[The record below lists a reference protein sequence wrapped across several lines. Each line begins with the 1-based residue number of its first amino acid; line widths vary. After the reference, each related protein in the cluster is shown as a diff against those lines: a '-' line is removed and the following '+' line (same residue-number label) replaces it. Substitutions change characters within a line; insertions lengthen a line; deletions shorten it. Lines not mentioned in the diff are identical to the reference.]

1 MFLGTVDDWTAEGT
15 VVSWYPTAASYASA
29 AQAAR
34 HPAPVSYQ
42 QSQHLHYYRRQT
54 SLGRDIPRLCIGV
67 WEIAGTCDID
77 AMTEAVNTHVR
88 RHDTYHDRFAF
99 GENDEIHRYVIDEPE
114 SITLAPTDHGTMTP
128 PQIRKLLLDTPDP
141 LQWDCFTF
149 GIIQGEDR
157 FTVYIAIDHLRA
169 DGMSAGVIFLDIQTA
184 YFTSLQSAPAVLTPA
199 ASHRDYCTN
208 QRAYTAALDEESP
221 QIRSWREFVAA
232 NGGALPAFPLEL
244 GEATPDTP
252 GAIDVFDLIDEDQ
265 GRRFEAACRA
275 AGARFSGGVFAC
287 AALAEHRLT
296 GAGTYFGLTP
306 FDNRQDP
313 AFATTV
319 GWLASFVPLA
329 IPTDGAPFEEVVN
342 SAQSSFDLNTTLG
355 AVPYY
360 HLLEMPESSSSGPLE
375 VPDRPVPMLSY
386 IDIRKLP
393 FSDYWDGLRI
403 GIWGDNRLSEAVC
416 MWVNRMRDK
425 TQLVV
430 AYPGTDVA
438 RKSVLRY
445 VEAMRA
451 EFTRA
456 ADGVEQFAHA

>member
-15 VVSWYPTAASYASA
+15 VVSWYPTPASYATA
-29 AQAAR
+29 ALAAR

-42 QSQHLHYYRRQT
+42 QSQHLKYYRRQT

-67 WEIAGTCDID
+67 WEIMGVCDIE
-77 AMTEAVNTHVR
+77 AMTQAINTHVR
-88 RHDTYHDRFAF
+88 RHDTYHDWFAF
-99 GENDEIHRYVIDEPE
+99 GENDEIQRYVVAEPE
-114 SITLAPTDHGTMTP
+114 AITLAPTDHGTMTP

-184 YFTSLQSAPAVLTPA
+184 YFTSLQGAAAALAPA
-199 ASHRDYCTN
+199 ASHRDYCAD
-208 QRAYTAALDEESP
+208 QRTYTAALDEESP
-221 QIRSWREFVAA
+221 QIQTWRDFVAA

-244 GEATPDTP
+244 GEATADTA
-252 GAIDVFDLIDEDQ
+252 GAIDVFDLIDEEQ
-265 GRRFEAACRA
+265 GRRFEARCRA

-287 AALAEHRLT
+287 AALAENRLT
-296 GAGTYFGLTP
+296 GAATYFGLTP
-306 FDNRQDP
+306 FDNRRDP
-313 AFATTV
+313 TYATTV

-329 IPTDGAPFEEVVN
+329 IPTAGAPFDEVVN

-355 AVPYY
+355 PVPYY
-360 HLLEMPESSSSGPLE
+360 HLLEMPESAFEPLE

-416 MWVNRMRDK
+416 MWVNRMQDR

-438 RKSVLRY
+438 RQSVLRY

-451 EFTRA
+451 EFTRV
-456 ADGVEQFAHA
+456 ADGVEQQLTHA

>member
-15 VVSWYPTAASYASA
+15 VVSWYPTAASYACA
-29 AQAAR
+29 AQAKP

-42 QSQHLHYYRRQT
+42 QSQHLQYYRRQT
-54 SLGRDIPRLCIGV
+54 SLGRDVPRLCIGV
-67 WEIAGTCDID
+67 WEIAGVCDVD
-77 AMTEAVNTHVR
+77 AMTQAINTHVR

-99 GENDEIHRYVIDEPE
+99 GGNDEIHRYVIDDPQT
-114 SITLAPTDHGTMTP
+114 ITLAPTDHGMMTP

-184 YFTSLQSAPAVLTPA
+184 YFTTLQNGPVALAPA
-199 ASHRDYCTN
+199 ASHRDFCTN
-208 QRAYTAALDEESP
+208 QRAFTATLDEESP
-221 QIRSWREFVAA
+221 QIQSWRAFVDA
-232 NGGALPAFPLEL
+232 NGGELPQFPLEL
-244 GEATPDTP
+244 GEATADTP
-252 GAIDVFDLIDEDQ
+252 GAIDVFDLIDDEQ
-265 GRRFEAACRA
+265 GQRFEAACRA

-296 GAGTYFGLTP
+296 GATTYFGLTP
-306 FDNRQDP
+306 FDNRRDP
-313 AFATTV
+313 AYATTV

-329 IPTDGAPFEEVVN
+329 IPTAGAFGEVVN
-342 SAQSSFDLNTTLG
+342 SAQKSFDMNTTLG

-360 HLLEMPESSSSGPLE
+360 HLLEMPASSSGPL
-375 VPDRPVPMLSY
+375 VAPDRPVPMLSY

-416 MWVNRMRDK
+416 MWVNRMSDR

-430 AYPGTDVA
+430 AYPGTRVA
-438 RKSVLRY
+438 RESVLRY

-451 EFTRA
+451 EFTRV
-456 ADGVEQFAHA
+456 ADGVELCTHA

>member
-1 MFLGTVDDWTAEGT
+1 
-15 VVSWYPTAASYASA
+15 
-29 AQAAR
+29 
-34 HPAPVSYQ
+34 
-42 QSQHLHYYRRQT
+42 
-54 SLGRDIPRLCIGV
+54 
-67 WEIAGTCDID
+67 
-77 AMTEAVNTHVR
+77 
-88 RHDTYHDRFAF
+88 
-99 GENDEIHRYVIDEPE
+99 
-114 SITLAPTDHGTMTP
+114 
-128 PQIRKLLLDTPDP
+128 
-141 LQWDCFTF
+141 
-149 GIIQGEDR
+149 
-157 FTVYIAIDHLRA
+157 
-169 DGMSAGVIFLDIQTA
+169 
-184 YFTSLQSAPAVLTPA
+184 VLTPA

-306 FDNRQDP
+306 FDNRRDP

>member
-29 AQAAR
+29 SLAAR

-42 QSQHLHYYRRQT
+42 QSQHLQYYRRQT

-67 WEIAGTCDID
+67 WEIMGVCDVE
-77 AMTEAVNTHVR
+77 AMTQAINTHVR
-88 RHDTYHDRFAF
+88 RHDTYHDWFTF

-114 SITLAPTDHGTMTP
+114 AITLAPTDHGMMTP

-184 YFTSLQSAPAVLTPA
+184 YFTSLQSAAPVLTPA
-199 ASHRDYCTN
+199 ASHRDFCTT
-208 QRAYTAALDEESP
+208 QRTFTAGLDEQSP
-221 QIRSWREFVAA
+221 QIQSWREFVAA

-265 GRRFEAACRA
+265 GQRFEAACRA

-287 AALAEHRLT
+287 AALTEHRLT
-296 GAGTYFGLTP
+296 GATTYFGLTP
-306 FDNRQDP
+306 FDNRRDP

-329 IPTDGAPFEEVVN
+329 IPTAGAPFAEVVT

-360 HLLEMPESSSSGPLE
+360 HLLEMPEPVSGSLE

-438 RKSVLRY
+438 RKSILRY
-445 VEAMRA
+445 AEAMRA
-451 EFTRA
+451 EFTRV
-456 ADGVEQFAHA
+456 ADSVEQFTYA

>member
-15 VVSWYPTAASYASA
+15 VVSWYPTAASYTSA
-29 AQAAR
+29 TMAPR

-42 QSQHLHYYRRQT
+42 QSQHLQYYRRQT

-67 WEIAGTCDID
+67 WEIMGICDIA
-77 AMTEAVNTHVR
+77 AMTQAINTHVR
-88 RHDTYHDRFAF
+88 RHDTYHDWFTVA
-99 GENDEIHRYVIDEPE
+99 ENNTIHRHVIDEPE
-114 SITLAPTDHGTMTP
+114 TITLAPTDHGVMTP

-184 YFTSLQSAPAVLTPA
+184 YFTSLQNAPAVLTPA
-199 ASHRDYCTN
+199 ASHRDYCTS
-208 QRAYTAALDEESP
+208 QREYTSGLDEESP
-221 QIRSWREFVAA
+221 QIRTWREFVAA
-232 NGGALPAFPLEL
+232 NNGALPAFPLEL
-244 GEATPDTP
+244 GEATADTP

-265 GRRFEAACRA
+265 GRRFEAACRE

-296 GAGTYFGLTP
+296 GAATYFGLTP
-306 FDNRQDP
+306 FDNRRDP
-313 AFATTV
+313 AYAATV
-319 GWLASFVPLA
+319 GWLASFVPLT
-329 IPTDGAPFEEVVN
+329 IPTAGAPFDEVVN
-342 SAQSSFDLNTTLG
+342 SAQASFDQNTTLG

-360 HLLEMPESSSSGPLE
+360 HLLEMPQPATGPLE

-430 AYPGTDVA
+430 AYPGTEVA
-438 RKSVLRY
+438 RTSVLRY

-451 EFTRA
+451 EFTRV
-456 ADGVEQFAHA
+456 ADGVEQLTHA

>member
-1 MFLGTVDDWTAEGT
+1 
-15 VVSWYPTAASYASA
+15 VSWYPTQASFASA
-29 AQAAR
+29 ADAAPHR
-34 HPAPVSYQ
+34 APVSYQ
-42 QSQHLHYYRRQT
+42 QSQHLHHYHKQT

-67 WEIAGTCDID
+67 WEIMGVCDIE
-77 AMTEAVNTHVR
+77 AMTQAVNAHVR

-99 GENDEIHRYVIDEPE
+99 GENDEIHRYVIAEPE
-114 SITLAPTDHGTMTP
+114 TLTLAPKDHGIMTP

-149 GIIQGEDR
+149 GIIQGDDR

-169 DGMSAGVIFLDIQTA
+169 DGMSAGVIFLDIQTT
-184 YFTSLQSAPAVLTPA
+184 YFTTLQGTPPAVTPG
-199 ASHRDYCTN
+199 ASYRDYCSN
-208 QRAYTAALDEESP
+208 QRAFTASLDDDSP
-221 QIRSWREFVAA
+221 QIQSWRAFLAA
-232 NGGALPAFPLEL
+232 NGGVLPEFPLEL
-244 GEATPDTP
+244 GEATADTP
-252 GAIDVFDLIDEDQ
+252 GSIDVFDLIDEEQ
-265 GRRFEAACRA
+265 GQRFESACRA

-296 GAGTYFGLTP
+296 GAATYFGLTP
-306 FDNRQDP
+306 FDNRRDP
-313 AFATTV
+313 AYATAV

-329 IPTDGAPFEEVVN
+329 IPTADASFDEVVT
-342 SAQSSFDLNTTLG
+342 SAQTSFDANTALG
-355 AVPYY
+355 PVPYY
-360 HLLEMPESSSSGPLE
+360 HLLEMSDPSSGPLS

-416 MWVNRMRDK
+416 MWVNRMRDR

-430 AYPGTDVA
+430 AYPGTSVA
-438 RKSVLRY
+438 RESVMRY

-451 EFTRA
+451 EFARV
-456 ADGVEQFAHA
+456 ADGVEQYTNA

>member
-1 MFLGTVDDWTAEGT
+1 MFLGTVDDWAAEGT
-15 VVSWYPTAASYASA
+15 VVSWYPTEASHACA
-29 AQAAR
+29 AQAEP

-42 QSQHLHYYRRQT
+42 QAQHLRYYRRQT
-54 SLGRDIPRLCIGV
+54 RLGRDIPRLCIGV
-67 WEIAGTCDID
+67 WEIVGVCDID
-77 AMTEAVNTHVR
+77 AMTQAINAHVR

-99 GENDEIHRYVIDEPE
+99 AGNDEIHRYVIDDPE
-114 SITLAPTDHGTMTP
+114 TITLAPTDHGMMTP

-169 DGMSAGVIFLDIQTA
+169 DGMSAGVIFADIQTT
-184 YFTSLQSAPAVLTPA
+184 YFTTLQGGPAALTPA
-199 ASHRDYCTN
+199 ASHRDYCAN
-208 QRAYTAALDEESP
+208 QRAFTANLDEESP
-221 QIRSWREFVAA
+221 EIQSWRAFVAA
-232 NGGALPAFPLEL
+232 NEGALPKFPLEL
-244 GEATPDTP
+244 GEATADTP
-252 GAIDVFDLIDEDQ
+252 GAIDVFDLIDEEQ
-265 GRRFEAACRA
+265 GQRFESACRA

-296 GAGTYFGLTP
+296 GAATYFGLTP
-306 FDNRQDP
+306 FDNRRDP
-313 AFATTV
+313 AYATAV

-329 IPTDGAPFEEVVN
+329 IPTAGASFAEVVN
-342 SAQSSFDLNTTLG
+342 SAQTSFDSNAALG

-360 HLLEMPESSSSGPLE
+360 HLLEMRDQSSGRLE

-403 GIWGDNRLSEAVC
+403 GIWGDNRLSESVC
-416 MWVNRMRDK
+416 MWVNRMRDR

-430 AYPGTDVA
+430 AYPATDVA
-438 RKSVLRY
+438 RQSVLRY
-445 VEAMRA
+445 VEAMRT
-451 EFTRA
+451 EITRV
-456 ADGVEQFAHA
+456 ADGVEQYTHA

>member
-1 MFLGTVDDWTAEGT
+1 
-15 VVSWYPTAASYASA
+15 
-29 AQAAR
+29 
-34 HPAPVSYQ
+34 VSYQ
-42 QSQHLHYYRRQT
+42 QSQHLKYYRRQT

-67 WEIAGTCDID
+67 WEIMGVCDIE
-77 AMTEAVNTHVR
+77 AMTQAINTHVR
-88 RHDTYHDRFAF
+88 RHDTYHDWFAF
-99 GENDEIHRYVIDEPE
+99 GENDEIQRYVVAEPE
-114 SITLAPTDHGTMTP
+114 AITLAPTDHGMMTP

-184 YFTSLQSAPAVLTPA
+184 YFTSLQSAPAALTPA

-208 QRAYTAALDEESP
+208 QRTYTAALDEQSP
-221 QIRSWREFVAA
+221 QIQTWREFVAA

-244 GEATPDTP
+244 GEATADAA
-252 GAIDVFDLIDEDQ
+252 GAIDVFDLIDEEQ

-296 GAGTYFGLTP
+296 GATTYFGLTP
-306 FDNRQDP
+306 FANRRDP
-313 AFATTV
+313 AYATTV

-329 IPTDGAPFEEVVN
+329 IPTAGAPFEEVVN

-360 HLLEMPESSSSGPLE
+360 HLLEMPESALGPLE
-375 VPDRPVPMLSY
+375 APNRPVPMLSY

-416 MWVNRMRDK
+416 MWVNRMRDR

-438 RKSVLRY
+438 RQSVLRY

-451 EFTRA
+451 EFTRV
-456 ADGVEQFAHA
+456 ADGVEQLTHA

>member
-15 VVSWYPTAASYASA
+15 VVSWYPTAASHASA
-29 AQAAR
+29 AMAVR

-42 QSQHLHYYRRQT
+42 QSQHLQYYRRQT

-67 WEIAGTCDID
+67 WEIMGVCDVD
-77 AMTEAVNTHVR
+77 AMTEAVNAHVR
-88 RHDTYHDRFAF
+88 RHDTYHDWFTF
-99 GENDEIHRYVIDEPE
+99 GADDEIHRYAIAEPE
-114 SITLAPTDHGTMTP
+114 NITLAPTDHGRMTP

-149 GIIQGEDR
+149 GIIQAEDR

-169 DGMSAGVIFLDIQTA
+169 DGMSAGVIFLDIQTT
-184 YFTSLQSAPAVLTPA
+184 YFTTLQSGPAALTPG

-208 QRAYTAALDEESP
+208 QRTYTATLDEESP
-221 QIRSWREFVAA
+221 QIQSWRAFVAA
-232 NGGALPAFPLEL
+232 NGGVLPAFPLEL

-252 GAIDVFDLIDEDQ
+252 GAIDVFDLIDEEQ
-265 GRRFEAACRA
+265 GGRFEAACRA

-306 FDNRQDP
+306 FDNRRDP
-313 AFATTV
+313 EFATTV

-329 IPTDGAPFEEVVN
+329 IPTAGASFDEVVK

-360 HLLEMPESSSSGPLE
+360 HLLEMAAPSTGPLA
-375 VPDRPVPMLSY
+375 VPERPVPMLSY

-416 MWVNRMRDK
+416 MWVNRMRDR

-438 RKSVLRY
+438 RQSVLRY
-445 VEAMRA
+445 VEAMRT
-451 EFTRA
+451 EFARV
-456 ADGVEQFAHA
+456 ADGVEQYTHA

>member
-29 AQAAR
+29 AAAPR

-42 QSQHLHYYRRQT
+42 QSQHLQYYRRQT

-67 WEIAGTCDID
+67 WEIVGVCDID
-77 AMTEAVNTHVR
+77 AMTHAINAHVR
-88 RHDTYHDRFAF
+88 RHDTYHDWFAF
-99 GENDEIHRYVIDEPE
+99 GENDEVQRHTVADPQT
-114 SITLAPTDHGTMTP
+114 ITLAPTDHGTMTP

-169 DGMSAGVIFLDIQTA
+169 DGMSAGVIFLDIQTT
-184 YFTSLQSAPAVLTPA
+184 YFTTLQNAAATLTPA
-199 ASHRDYCTN
+199 ASYRDYCAN
-208 QRAYTAALDEESP
+208 QRTYTASLDEASP
-221 QIRSWREFVAA
+221 QIQAWRGFVAA
-232 NGGALPAFPLEL
+232 NGGALPKFPLEL
-244 GEATPDTP
+244 GDATADTP
-252 GAIDVFDLIDEDQ
+252 GAIDVFDLIDEEQ
-265 GRRFEAACRA
+265 GQRFEAACRA
-275 AGARFSGGVFAC
+275 VGARFSGGVFAC

-296 GAGTYFGLTP
+296 GAETYFGLTP
-306 FDNRQDP
+306 LDNRRDP
-313 AFATTV
+313 RYATAV

-329 IPTDGAPFEEVVN
+329 IPTAGVSFAEVVN
-342 SAQSSFDLNTTLG
+342 SAQASFDMNTALG

-360 HLLEMPESSSSGPLE
+360 HLLEMTDPLSRPLE
-375 VPDRPVPMLSY
+375 TPDRPVPMLSY

-403 GIWGDNRLSEAVC
+403 GIWGDNRLPEAVC
-416 MWVNRMRDK
+416 MWVNRMRDR

-430 AYPGTDVA
+430 AYPGTEPA
-438 RKSVLRY
+438 RQSVLRY

-451 EFTRA
+451 EFTRVA
-456 ADGVEQFAHA
+456 GGVEQYTHA

>member
-15 VVSWYPTAASYASA
+15 VVSWYPTAASHASA
-29 AQAAR
+29 AMATR

-42 QSQHLHYYRRQT
+42 QSQHLQYYRRQT

-67 WEIAGTCDID
+67 WEIAGVCDID
-77 AMTEAVNTHVR
+77 AMTQAVNAHVR
-88 RHDTYHDRFAF
+88 RHDTYHDWFAF
-99 GENDEIHRYVIDEPE
+99 GADDEIQRYAIADPQN
-114 SITLAPTDHGTMTP
+114 ITLTPTDHGRMTP

-149 GIIQGEDR
+149 GIIQADDR

-169 DGMSAGVIFLDIQTA
+169 DGMSAGVIFLDIQST
-184 YFTSLQSAPAVLTPA
+184 YFTTLQNSPVELTPG
-199 ASHRDYCTN
+199 ASHREYCAS
-208 QRAYTAALDEESP
+208 QRTYTATLDEDSP
-221 QIRSWREFVAA
+221 QIQSWRAFVAA
-232 NGGALPAFPLEL
+232 NGGVLPSFPLEL

-252 GAIDVFDLIDEDQ
+252 GAIDVFDLIDEEQ
-265 GRRFEAACRA
+265 GGRFEAACRA

-296 GAGTYFGLTP
+296 GATTYFGLTP
-306 FDNRQDP
+306 FDNRRDP
-313 AFATTV
+313 AHATTV

-329 IPTDGAPFEEVVN
+329 IPTAGASFDEVVK

-360 HLLEMPESSSSGPLE
+360 HLLERPDSSSGPLA

-416 MWVNRMRDK
+416 MWVNRMRDR

-445 VEAMRA
+445 VEAMRT
-451 EFTRA
+451 EFTRV
-456 ADGVEQFAHA
+456 ADGVEQYTHA

>member
-15 VVSWYPTAASYASA
+15 VVSWYPSEASYACA
-29 AQAAR
+29 AEAER

-42 QSQHLHYYRRQT
+42 QSQHLQYYRRQT
-54 SLGRDIPRLCIGV
+54 NLGRDIPRLCIGV
-67 WEIAGTCDID
+67 WEIMGICDVD
-77 AMTEAVNTHVR
+77 AMTEAINAHVR

-99 GENDEIHRYVIDEPE
+99 GDHDEIQRYVIPDPE
-114 SITLAPTDHGTMTP
+114 RITLAPTDHGMMTP

-169 DGMSAGVIFLDIQTA
+169 DGMSAGVIFLDIQTT
-184 YFTSLQSAPAVLTPA
+184 YFTTLQNGPAELMPA
-199 ASHRDYCTN
+199 ASHRDYCTS
-208 QRAYTAALDEESP
+208 QRAYTASLDEQSP
-221 QIRSWREFVAA
+221 QIQSWRAFLAA
-232 NGGALPAFPLEL
+232 NEGVLPKFPLEL
-244 GEATPDTP
+244 GEAAADTP
-252 GAIDVFDLIDEDQ
+252 GAIDVFDLIDEEQ
-265 GRRFEAACRA
+265 GRRFESVCRA

-296 GAGTYFGLTP
+296 GAAAYYGLTP
-306 FDNRQDP
+306 FDNRRDP
-313 AFATTV
+313 AFATAV

-329 IPTDGAPFEEVVN
+329 IPTAGAAFDEVV
-342 SAQSSFDLNTTLG
+342 SAAQTSFDANTALG

-360 HLLEMPESSSSGPLE
+360 HLLDMPDPESGRPME
-375 VPDRPVPMLSY
+375 APDRPVPMLSY

-451 EFTRA
+451 EFARV
-456 ADGVEQFAHA
+456 ADGVEQLTHA